1 MSTGRSSRSA
11 GNDARSDA
19 RERALHLLYEAHAK
33 SESGSSVVESQ
44 ILAVDDLVLEIV
56 TGVDGVT
63 AFADEIIAENA
74 IGWTLARMPVIDLIV
89 LRIATIKSRL
99 LRDCCSNLFFSWFF
113 FVILSHIS
121 SFQYSSIFI
130 NIPENP
136 PTDMNIDEY
145 WNQCY
150 LI

>member
-33 SESGSSVVESQ
+33 SETGSSIVESQ

-56 TGVDGVT
+56 HGVDGVT

-89 LRIATIKSRL
+89 LRIAIFELKARPDVPTA
-99 LRDCCSNLFFSWFF
+99 
-113 FVILSHIS
+113 VILNEAVELAKTFSTDESGRFVNGILSTIS
-121 SFQYSSIFI
+121 KKVRQ
-130 NIPENP
+130 
-136 PTDMNIDEY
+136 
-145 WNQCY
+145 
-150 LI
+150 

>member
-33 SESGSSVVESQ
+33 SEMGTSIVESQ
-44 ILAVDDLVLEIV
+44 VLAVDDLVLEIV
-56 TGVDGVT
+56 HGVDGVT

-89 LRIATIKSRL
+89 LRIAIFELKSRP
-99 LRDCCSNLFFSWFF
+99 DVPTA
-113 FVILSHIS
+113 VILNEAVELAKTFSTDESGRFVNGILSTIS
-121 SFQYSSIFI
+121 KKVRQ
-130 NIPENP
+130 
-136 PTDMNIDEY
+136 
-145 WNQCY
+145 
-150 LI
+150 

>member
-33 SESGSSVVESQ
+33 SETGSSIVESQ

-56 TGVDGVT
+56 HGVDGVT

-89 LRIATIKSRL
+89 LRIAIFELKSRP
-99 LRDCCSNLFFSWFF
+99 DVPTA
-113 FVILSHIS
+113 VILNEAVDLAKTFSTDESGRFVNGILSTIS
-121 SFQYSSIFI
+121 KKVRQ
-130 NIPENP
+130 
-136 PTDMNIDEY
+136 
-145 WNQCY
+145 
-150 LI
+150 

>member
-33 SESGSSVVESQ
+33 SESGSSIVDSQ
-44 ILAVDDLVLEIV
+44 VLAVDDLVLEIV
-56 TGVDGVT
+56 HGVDGVT

-89 LRIATIKSRL
+89 LRIAIFELKSRP
-99 LRDCCSNLFFSWFF
+99 DVPTA
-113 FVILSHIS
+113 VILNEAVELAKTFSTDESGRFVNGILSTIS
-121 SFQYSSIFI
+121 KKVRQ
-130 NIPENP
+130 
-136 PTDMNIDEY
+136 
-145 WNQCY
+145 
-150 LI
+150 

>member
-33 SESGSSVVESQ
+33 SETGTSIVESQ
-44 ILAVDDLVLEIV
+44 VLAVDDLVLEIV
-56 TGVDGVT
+56 HGVDGVT

-89 LRIATIKSRL
+89 LRIAIFELKARPDVPTA
-99 LRDCCSNLFFSWFF
+99 
-113 FVILSHIS
+113 VILNEAVELAKTFS
-121 SFQYSSIFI
+121 
-130 NIPENP
+130 
-136 PTDMNIDEY
+136 TDESGRFVNGILSTVSKKVR
-145 WNQCY
+145 Q
-150 LI
+150 

>member
-1 MSTGRSSRSA
+1 MSIGRFSRSA

-44 ILAVDDLVLEIV
+44 ILPVDDLVLEIV
-56 TGVDGVT
+56 SGVDDVT

-89 LRIATIKSRL
+89 LRIAIFELKSRP
-99 LRDCCSNLFFSWFF
+99 DVPTA
-113 FVILSHIS
+113 VILNEAVELAKTFSTDESGRFVNGILSTIS
-121 SFQYSSIFI
+121 KKVRQ
-130 NIPENP
+130 
-136 PTDMNIDEY
+136 
-145 WNQCY
+145 
-150 LI
+150 

>member
-19 RERALHLLYEAHAK
+19 RERALLLLYEAHAK
-33 SESGSSVVESQ
+33 SETGTSIVESQ

-56 TGVDGVT
+56 HGVDGVT

-89 LRIATIKSRL
+89 LRIAIFELKSRP
-99 LRDCCSNLFFSWFF
+99 DVPTA
-113 FVILSHIS
+113 VILNEAVELAKTFSTDESGRFVNGILSTIS
-121 SFQYSSIFI
+121 KKVRQ
-130 NIPENP
+130 
-136 PTDMNIDEY
+136 
-145 WNQCY
+145 
-150 LI
+150 